1 MRGPARTSNLTK
13 KVTVIKSNLNDTHEE
28 GTEEN
33 DNVNRSMK
41 NASMKS
47 IKQAEIMNRLQ
58 RFDNYEQEDSK
69 IEAEVIGN

>member
-1 MRGPARTSNLTK
+1 MRGPTRTSYATK

-33 DNVNRSMK
+33 DNVKRSMK